1 MLLSNVWNFKRHIR
15 AEQKR
20 RRKPQVS
27 QTSRPVSRVLQ
38 QLEDRTYLSVSTLF
52 VDGELSI
59 VIDEGNDSVAVTID
73 PAVVG
78 QVQVLVNGVADG
90 SLPPIQAGQVE
101 LLTIIGSDTENTIDL
116 TGVST
121 GSFTFMDTSTSPAT
135 PMQINVDA
143 DNGADTIIAPDGFD
157 ATLSGGDGDDLII
170 QSTGLGNLTINGGDG
185 DDNITGGLNN
195 DTINAGDGNDT
206 IVSGL
211 GDDSVLGGDGLDLI
225 TLGDG
230 NDFAD
235 GGNGADTIFGGLG
248 DDTMRGDDGPDSLVG
263 EDGNDSIHGG
273 LRNDTILGGFGNDE
287 IDGAANNDLID
298 GFFGRDTIRGG
309 SGADSIDG
317 GGGQDVLNGMH
328 GADTINGG
336 PDADTILGGGRNDVL
351 NGDDGNDV
359 LNGQGGDD
367 TVDGGEGFDQV
378 EGGSGNDQT
387 RGGGVPD
394 PIFSRVSISDV
405 ALREA
410 GEFLDGG
417 RVITG
422 PVESDF
428 INLAD
433 FNGDGILDIIVSE
446 NTPTTFGSVTI
457 RFGDGMGGFTG
468 PTRFFTAPQGS
479 GDIAVGDWNADG
491 SIDAAVV
498 NETSIPGAMPNPIVP
513 TVSIFLNDGTGNLGV
528 PVNVPLPAG
537 SDPSAIDVADIN
549 GDGDLD
555 LAVAQTGT
563 NNVGIL
569 TNDGAGVFTAAVVV
583 SGGTAPQGVAF
594 FDFEGDGDSDLA
606 VSHGGSG
613 TVTVLLNDGAAMFAV
628 NLVTP
633 IPSGQPGRLL
643 TADFDGDGN
652 IDLGVGDVL
661 GNNYNVLLNSGP
673 STIIVMGMPML
684 VLPTFTVAALPG
696 GGIDG
701 VVADFELDGNLDL
714 MLVDGGN
721 TIDLFLG
728 DGMGGFITA
737 ASTPLRG
744 FGTTQDVVATD
755 LNGDMLPEVIAGVS
769 FFASEIF
776 INDAFGLIDP
786 TAELEAVFEVT
797 LLPGDVPVPVTID
810 FTVTDGTAV
819 AVTDFDPT
827 NTTPISPIV
836 FSVNDQVTGQLRRQI
851 RVPVTPDFLPET
863 TEDFTVT
870 LTNIVG
876 GVLLDNTGTI
886 VPTVGGTA
894 TIPETLGELDA
905 SLTAEVAFLRVADL
919 TVTPE
924 GDDDRQTVT
933 FTVTLAEA
941 APTALV
947 TVDFTTTNGTAVA
960 NADYLSTSGQLT
972 FTGPGT
978 QTVDVTV
985 ISELT
990 PEFDEFFFLDLS
1002 NATGGA
1008 IIADQRAFA
1017 TITNDDGPIPAFFG
1031 DSVVG
1036 TSGRDTI
1043 LGSRHPDVLSGN
1055 GGNDSINGNLGADTI
1070 FGGSGNDTLNGGS
1083 DNDVLFGQGGRDTLI
1098 GGDGDDTIVFRG
1110 LGDGQDTFASE
1121 PGFDTVLVE
1130 GDSSGDN
1137 FVIGQNGSVLVI
1149 SEGTASI
1156 SITGDGIGFSA
1167 GGEVVQINGNQGN
1180 DTITIG
1186 DINNVG
1192 FFVMQIDGGI
1202 GNDTINGAGANLGS
1216 VVLSIDGGDGNDM
1229 ITGTGGNDTLIGSDG
1244 DDTLLG
1250 RSGNDSLVGGNGD
1263 DLLNGQAANDT
1274 LDGGFGNDTLLGELG
1289 DDVLNG
1295 EFGNDNLAG
1304 NDGNDTLVGGFGAD
1318 LLDGDAGDDSLLGMV
1333 GRDTLLG
1340 GQGADTL
1347 DGGREEDVIRGHAG
1361 NDVIR
1366 GDHGADR
1373 IFGGGGSDTID
1384 GGDGDDRIDGG
1395 GGSDGID
1402 GGDGND
1408 TINGMD
1414 GKDTLFGGDGDDNIT
1429 GGNGQDVIVGHDG
1442 DDTLTGNNKRDTLAG
1457 NLGNDTLGTPGTDMI
1472 ADLIDDAFV
1481 LSSAQLANIDATTP

>member
-1 MLLSNVWNFKRHIR
+1 MLLSNVWNFKRYVR
-15 AEQKR
+15 SRRNR
-20 RRKPQVS
+20 RRDVQLT
-27 QTSRPVSRVLQ
+27 QAARPVSHVVQ
-38 QLEDRTYLSVSTLF
+38 PLEDRTYLSVSTLF
-52 VDGELSI
+52 ADGELSV
-59 VIDEGNDSVAVTID
+59 VIDEGNDSVAVAIN
-73 PAVVG
+73 PAVSG
-78 QVQVLVNGVADG
+78 QVQVLVNGVADR
-90 SLPPIQAGQVE
+90 SLAPIQAGQVE
-101 LLTIIGSDTENTIDL
+101 LLTIIGSDTANTIDL
-116 TGVST
+116 TAVST
-121 GSFTFMDTSTSPAT
+121 TTFTFTDPSTSPPT
-135 PMQINVDA
+135 PLQISVDA
-143 DNGADTIIAPDGFD
+143 GNGDDTIIAPDGFD
-157 ATLSGGDGDDLII
+157 ATLNAGDGDDLII
-170 QSTGLGNLTINGGDG
+170 QSTGLGNLTINAGDG
-185 DDNITGGLNN
+185 DDNIIGGLNN
-195 DTINAGDGNDT
+195 DTINAGDGDDT
-206 IVSGL
+206 VDAGL
-211 GDDSVLGGDGLDLI
+211 GDDFVLGGDGLDLI
-225 TLGDG
+225 TLGEGD
-230 NDFAD
+230 DSAE

-248 DDTMRGDDGPDSLVG
+248 NDSIRGDDGTDSILG
-263 EDGNDSIHGG
+263 EDGNDSLHGG

-287 IDGAANNDLID
+287 IDGAAHNDLIE

-309 SGADSIDG
+309 SGSDSIDG

-336 PDADTILGGGRNDVL
+336 PDADTIFGGGRNDVL

-378 EGGSGNDQT
+378 VGGSGNDQT
-387 RGGGVPD
+387 RGGGAPD
-394 PIFSRVSISDV
+394 PVLNRISISDV
-405 ALREA
+405 TLREA

-417 RVITG
+417 LASTG
-422 PVESDF
+422 GVDSDF

-433 FNGDGILDIIVSE
+433 FNGDGILDIIVTE
-446 NTPTTFGSVTI
+446 NGFGFFGSVTI

-468 PTRFFTAPQGS
+468 GSPGTFAAARGS

-491 SIDAAVV
+491 IIDAAVV
-498 NETSIPGAMPNPIVP
+498 NDISIPTAMPAIVP
-513 TVSIFLNDGTGNLGV
+513 TVSIYLNDGTGNLGA
-528 PVNVPLPAG
+528 PVNVALPAA
-537 SDPSAIDVADIN
+537 SDPSAIDVVDIN

-555 LAVAQTGT
+555 LVTANTGT
-563 NNVGIL
+563 NNVSIL
-569 TNDGAGVFTAAVVV
+569 TNNGVGVFGTAAVA

-613 TVTVLLNDGAAMFAV
+613 TVTVLLNNGAGAFAA

-633 IPSGQPGRLL
+633 IPNGQPGRLL
-643 TADFDGDGN
+643 TADFDGNGTV
-652 IDLGVGDVL
+652 DLGVGDVL
-661 GNNYNVLLNSGP
+661 GNNYHVLLNSGP
-673 STIIVMGMPML
+673 SMTGVPPVL
-684 VLPTFTVAALPG
+684 VPPTFTVVALPG

-701 VVADFELDGNLDL
+701 TVGDFEADGNLDL

-737 ASTPLRG
+737 ASTPLPG
-744 FGTTQDVVATD
+744 FGTTQDVVSTD
-755 LNGDMLPEVIAGVS
+755 LNGDMLPEVIAATGS
-769 FFASEIF
+769 AGSQIF

-797 LLPGDVPVPVTID
+797 LLPGDVSVPVNVD
-810 FTVTDGTAV
+810 FVINNGTAMV
-819 AVTDFDPT
+819 ATDIDATMVTPT
-827 NTTPISPIV
+827 SPIT
-836 FSVNDQVTGQLRRQI
+836 FTVNDQVTGQLRQQI
-851 RVPVTPDFLPET
+851 RVPIIPDFLPEP
-863 TEDFTVT
+863 TEDFSVT
-870 LTNIVG
+870 LLNISG
-876 GVLLDNTGTI
+876 GVLLDNTGNIAATLDGTGTI
-886 VPTVGGTA
+886 AETV
-894 TIPETLGELDA
+894 GELDP
-905 SLTAEVAFLRVADL
+905 SLTSEVSFLQVADI

-933 FTVTLAEA
+933 FSVTLTEA
-941 APTALV
+941 PANALV
-947 TVDFTTTNGTAVA
+947 TVDFATSNGTAVA
-960 NADYLSTSGQLT
+960 NADYLAASGQLT
-972 FTGPGT
+972 FMGPGT
-978 QTVDVTV
+978 QTVDITV

-1002 NATGGA
+1002 NPTGGA
-1008 IIADQRAFA
+1008 LLAKTRGFA
-1017 TITNDDGPIPAFFG
+1017 TIVNDDGPVPALFG
-1031 DSVVG
+1031 DTVIGS
-1036 TSGRDTI
+1036 SGRDAL
-1043 LGSRHPDVLSGN
+1043 LGSRHPDVLSGK
-1055 GGNDSINGNLGADTI
+1055 GGNDSINGNLGNDTL
-1070 FGGSGNDTLNGGS
+1070 FGGSGNDTLDGGG

-1098 GGDGDDTIVFRG
+1098 GGAGDDTIVFQG

-1121 PGFDTVLVE
+1121 AGFDTVLVD
-1130 GDSSGDN
+1130 GSSASNN
-1137 FVIGQNGSVLVI
+1137 FIVGQNGSVLVI

-1192 FFVMQIDGGI
+1192 FFVLQIDGGI
-1202 GNDTINGAGANLGS
+1202 GNDTINGAGAMTGS
-1216 VVLSIDGGDGNDM
+1216 VVVSIDGGGGNDM

-1250 RSGNDSLVGGNGD
+1250 RSGKDSLVGGDGD
-1263 DLLNGQAANDT
+1263 DLLNGQAADDT

-1295 EFGNDNLAG
+1295 EFGNDRLVG
-1304 NDGNDTLVGGFGAD
+1304 NDGDDTLVGGFGD
-1318 LLDGDAGDDSLLGMV
+1318 DVLDGDAGDDSLLGMV

-1361 NDVIR
+1361 NDIIR
-1366 GDHGADR
+1366 GDHGSDT
-1373 IFGGGGSDTID
+1373 IFGGGGSDTIE

-1395 GGSDGID
+1395 GGRDGID

-1414 GKDTLFGGDGDDNIT
+1414 GRDTLFGGDGDDIIT
-1429 GGNGQDVIVGHDG
+1429 GGNGQDILVGHDG
-1442 DDTLTGNNKRDTLAG
+1442 NDTLTGNNKRDTLAG
-1457 NLGNDTLGTPGTDMI
+1457 NLGDDSFGTPGTDMVP
-1472 ADLIDDAFV
+1472 DLIDDAFT